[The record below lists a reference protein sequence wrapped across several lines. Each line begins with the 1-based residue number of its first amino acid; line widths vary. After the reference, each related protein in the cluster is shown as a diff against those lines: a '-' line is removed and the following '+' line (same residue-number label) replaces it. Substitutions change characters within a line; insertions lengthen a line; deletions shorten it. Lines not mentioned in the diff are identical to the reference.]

1 MNLLGKVYEGGE
13 GEDGH
18 GHQDEE
24 EAELLVCL
32 LEGVEQGLES
42 SEMSDQLI
50 NSQDS
55 HHFDQTDYLSCLPD
69 DLEVLQPL
77 QEERE
82 EERNDG
88 EEVDHVHGAADEFE
102 FPGGAGQSDEV
113 LQGEEADRDHV
124 HHVNDLQEDGQVNLP
139 VVILLQL
146 VNGGNYE
153 PSCGKY
159 LLMILEKSKLT

>member
-1 MNLLGKVYEGGE
+1 MKLLGEVDKGGE

-24 EAELLVCL
+24 EAELLVSL
-32 LEGVEQGLES
+32 LEGVEQGLET
-42 SEMSDQLI
+42 SEMSDQFV

-55 HHFDQTDYLSCLPD
+55 HNFDQSDDLPSLPD

-113 LQGEEADRDHV
+113 LKGEETDRDHV
-124 HHVNDLQEDGQVNLP
+124 HHVDDLQEDGQVNLP

-153 PSCGKY
+153 PSCDQY
-159 LLMILEKSKLT
+159 LLRTSEK